1 MTLMDIYSNQ
11 NKHNSGFTLV
21 EILISLAIFAGIAF
35 IIGTFMKTV
44 FDYQLLFT
52 QQLTAQQELETTF
65 AAMLPEV
72 RSMVPSALGGYAIAQ
87 AATSSLT
94 FFVDADAD
102 GIVDQMRYFLNGTTL
117 YKGIIRPSGN
127 PLVYTSASEIVTEV
141 AHYVV
146 VGAPIFTYFDVNYTG
161 TEAAMT
167 YPITISDIRLIRVD
181 LTVRDPD
188 KTSPLSSS
196 IEIVPRNL
204 RTNL

>member
-1 MTLMDIYSNQ
+1 MVSNRQ
-11 NKHNSGFTLV
+11 RQSNSGFTLV
-21 EILISLAIFAGIAF
+21 EILISLAIFAGIVF
-35 IIGTFMKTV
+35 IIGTFMKTI

-52 QQLTAQQELETTF
+52 QQLTAQQEIEVTF

-87 AATSSLT
+87 VSTSSLT

-102 GIVDQMRYFLNGTTL
+102 GIGDQVRYFLSGATF
-117 YKGIIRPSGN
+117 YKGITKPIGN
-127 PLVYTSASEIVTEV
+127 PLVYNGASEVVTEV

-146 VGAPIFTYFDVNYTG
+146 VGAPIFSYYDVNYTG
-161 TEAAMT
+161 VESAMV
-167 YPITISDIRLIRVD
+167 YPVTISDIRLIRVD
-181 LTVRDPD
+181 LTVRDPN
-188 KTSPLSSS
+188 KTVPLSAR

>member
-1 MTLMDIYSNQ
+1 MQ
-11 NKHNSGFTLV
+11 NCDQKHTAGFTLI
-21 EILISLAIFAGIAF
+21 EMLIGLAIFAGIAF
-35 IIGTFMKTV
+35 IIGTFMKTI

-87 AATSSLT
+87 VATSSLT

-102 GIVDQMRYFLNGTTL
+102 GIADQMRYFLSGMTL
-117 YKGIIRPSGN
+117 YKGIIRPTGN
-127 PLVYTSASEIVTEV
+127 PLAYVGANEIVTEV
-141 AHYVV
+141 AHDVV
-146 VGAPIFTYFDVNYTG
+146 VGAPIFSYFDVNYTG
-161 TEAAMT
+161 TEAPMA
-167 YPITISDIRLIRVD
+167 YPLTISDIRLIRVD

-188 KTSPLSSS
+188 KTAPLSSS